1 MLDIKRIKENPEEVK
16 RLLRAKEVDCD
27 EAVDK
32 ILELDRK
39 RRELIASTENK
50 RPSRTRS
57 ASRFPFSRRRA
68 RTSPPFSSRWASSRP
83 RSQKTTRR

>member
-1 MLDIKRIKENPEEVK
+1 MLDIKRIKDNPEEVK

-50 RPSRTRS
+50 K
-57 ASRFPFSRRRA
+57 AEQNKD
-68 RTSPPFSSRWASSRP
+68 TSPPSSSRWASSRP